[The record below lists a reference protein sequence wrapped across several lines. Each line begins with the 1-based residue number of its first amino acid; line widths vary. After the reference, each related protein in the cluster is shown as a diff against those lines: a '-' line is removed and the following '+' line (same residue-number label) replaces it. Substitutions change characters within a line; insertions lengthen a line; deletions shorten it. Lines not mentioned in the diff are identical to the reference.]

1 MESDH
6 NNSEYHILNFDG
18 SEFKTCLSKK
28 FLNHKPYS
36 PPNYKKI
43 YAFIPGTIIN
53 VTIKEKRKIKKGE
66 QLVVLQAMKMN
77 NIISS
82 RIDGT
87 VKKIYVKK
95 GDIVPKNSLLVELK

>member
-1 MESDH
+1 METDK
-6 NNSEYHILNFDG
+6 NNSEYSILNFDG
-18 SEFKTCLSKK
+18 SEFKTRLSKK
-28 FLNHKPYS
+28 FLNHKPYTA
-36 PPNYKKI
+36 PDYKKI

-53 VTIKEKRKIKKGE
+53 VTIKEKHKIKKGE

-95 GDIVPKNSLLVELK
+95 GDTVPKNFLLVELK